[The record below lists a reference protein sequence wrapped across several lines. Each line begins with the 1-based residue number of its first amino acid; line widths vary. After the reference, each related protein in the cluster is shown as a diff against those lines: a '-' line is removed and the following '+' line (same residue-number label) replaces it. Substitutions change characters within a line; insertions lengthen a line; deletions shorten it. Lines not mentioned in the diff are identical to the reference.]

1 MCRNEEKNTSKEP
14 VRIPDEPRD
23 LDSSKCVY
31 PEEYEGHFESLM
43 ISKDEIMQAVRSLA
57 NQINEDY
64 KDCRPVMV
72 CVLKGANPFYQHLL
86 DALQDC
92 RQGYYMEFI
101 RVSSYEGTESTGN
114 VKIGGGIDL
123 ESLKGKH
130 VILVE
135 DIVDTGT
142 TLSHL
147 IPLLH
152 EKANPASVEVCS
164 LLTKRIEKP
173 QKCSAK
179 YIGFSIPNH
188 FIIGYGLDFNEL
200 YRDIKDIWVI
210 SQQGINFDRSN
221 LK

>member
-1 MCRNEEKNTSKEP
+1 MCRDSEKKNKQGP
-14 VRIPDEPRD
+14 VIIPDEPRE
-23 LDSSKCVY
+23 LDSSNCIY
-31 PEEYEGHFESLM
+31 PEEYEGHFDSLL
-43 ISKDEIMQAVRSLA
+43 ISRDEIMTVVQSLA
-57 NQINEDY
+57 NQIKEDY
-64 KDCRPVMV
+64 KGYRPVMV

-86 DALQDC
+86 DAMQDC
-92 RQGYYMEFI
+92 RQGFYTEFL
-101 RVSSYEGTESTGN
+101 RASSYEGTKSTGN

-147 IPLLH
+147 IPVLN
-152 EKANPASVEVCS
+152 EKAKPASIEVCS
-164 LLTKRIEKP
+164 LLTKRIGKP

-179 YIGFSIPNH
+179 YVGFSIPDH
-188 FIIGYGLDFNEL
+188 FIVGYGLDFNEL
-200 YRDIKDIWVI
+200 YRDVNDIWII
-210 SQQGINFDRSN
+210 SQNGIDFDPSG

>member
-1 MCRNEEKNTSKEP
+1 MVGKGL
-14 VRIPDEPRD
+14 VIIPDEPRN
-23 LDSSKCVY
+23 LDASKCVY
-31 PEEYEGHFESLM
+31 PTEYEGHFDSLM
-43 ISKDEIMQAVRSLA
+43 ISKDEIMEVVRSLA

-64 KDCRPVMV
+64 KGCRPVMV

-92 RQGYYMEFI
+92 RQGYTMEFI
-101 RVSSYEGTESTGN
+101 RVSSYEGTSSTGN

-123 ESLKGKH
+123 ESLRQKH

-147 IPLLH
+147 IPILN
-152 EKANPASVEVCS
+152 EKASPASLEVCS
-164 LLTKRIEKP
+164 LLTKRIGKP
-173 QKCSAK
+173 QKCEAK
-179 YIGFSIPNH
+179 YVGLSIPNH
-188 FIIGYGLDFNEL
+188 FIIGYGLDYNEL
-200 YRDIKDIWVI
+200 YRDTKDIWVI
-210 SQQGINFDRSN
+210 SQKGIDFDPSS